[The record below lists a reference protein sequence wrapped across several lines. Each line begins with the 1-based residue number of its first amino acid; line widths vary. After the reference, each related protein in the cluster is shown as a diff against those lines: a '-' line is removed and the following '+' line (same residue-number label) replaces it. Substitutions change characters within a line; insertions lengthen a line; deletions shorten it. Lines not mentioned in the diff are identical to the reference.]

1 MATIFTKIING
12 EIPCH
17 KLAEDERF
25 ISFLDIRPQ
34 SKGHALVVPKTEVDY
49 IFDQPD
55 DVLNGM
61 LLFARPVARAIEA
74 CVPCKRI
81 GLAVVGLEVPHTH
94 LHLIP
99 INQIQDISFKA
110 PLEMSQDE
118 LADLAKE
125 IRTKI
130 REQANG

>member
-17 KLAEDERF
+17 KLAENDQF

-34 SKGHALVVPKTEVDY
+34 AKGHALVVPKIEVDY
-49 IFDQPD
+49 IFDQPEEI
-55 DVLNGM
+55 LTGM
-61 LLFARPVARAIEA
+61 LLFAKPVAKAIEA

-110 PLEMSQDE
+110 PLEMTQDE
-118 LADLAKE
+118 LASLAE
-125 IRTKI
+125 NIRRKI
-130 REQANG
+130 KG

>member
-17 KLAEDERF
+17 KLAENDQF

-34 SKGHALVVPKTEVDY
+34 AKGHALVVPKIEVDY
-49 IFDQPD
+49 IFDQPEEI
-55 DVLNGM
+55 LTGM
-61 LLFARPVARAIEA
+61 LLFAKPVAKAIEA

-110 PLEMSQDE
+110 PLEMTQDE
-118 LADLAKE
+118 LASLADS
-125 IRTKI
+125 IRRKI
-130 REQANG
+130 KG